1 MVRPRS
7 VAKHDTGG
15 CVTKRQR
22 RGEILRTIIWIL
34 HVSMEGPKTVSFI
47 NVKNFHPFIPSFY
60 LYIASVL
67 LCLYVIGD
75 KTVFTMSLF

>member
-1 MVRPRS
+1 MVRP
-7 VAKHDTGG
+7 ALLPGTGG

-34 HVSMEGPKTVSFI
+34 HVSMEGPKTKTVSFI